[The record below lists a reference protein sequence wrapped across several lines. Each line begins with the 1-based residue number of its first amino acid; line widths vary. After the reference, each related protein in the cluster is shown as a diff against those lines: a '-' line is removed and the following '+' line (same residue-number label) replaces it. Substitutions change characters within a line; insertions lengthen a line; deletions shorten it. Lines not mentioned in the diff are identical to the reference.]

1 MKQNI
6 AKALSNKIS
15 EVLREYQ
22 NEQIEYKTS
31 LKEKISRQAKLVDP
45 NISKDKM
52 DDLMNDPQ
60 VFFINLHQFVY
71 MFIYI
76 TINL

>member
-6 AKALSNKIS
+6 ARALSNKIS

-22 NEQIEYKTS
+22 NEQIEYKAS

-60 VFFINLHQFVY
+60 VNPNLFFY
-71 MFIYI
+71 
-76 TINL
+76 